1 MLTKKIM
8 FLFMFFTFHKTTEFQ
23 NISIIIT
30 IMYVDMCIFFLFFL
44 LIHMIK
50 PHLITEK
57 MF

>member
-1 MLTKKIM
+1 MPSKKIM
-8 FLFMFFTFHKTTEFQ
+8 FFTFNKTAEFR
-23 NISIIIT
+23 NIYIIIT
-30 IMYVDMCIFFLFFL
+30 IMFVDTCFFL